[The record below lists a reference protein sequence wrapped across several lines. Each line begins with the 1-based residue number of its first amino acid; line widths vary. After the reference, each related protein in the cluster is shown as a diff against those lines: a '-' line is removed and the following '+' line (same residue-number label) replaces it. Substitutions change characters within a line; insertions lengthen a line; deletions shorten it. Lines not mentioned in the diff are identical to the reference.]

1 MSFHLEQRTLYTLLC
16 DYMAHYGHLIN
27 NDEQLRVA
35 LANTEELIDF
45 ALYKEDIAIDVDA
58 AKRVS
63 KVGLAWLDYAKLH
76 PDSPEGYAALAQ
88 AELESTVTP

>member
-1 MSFHLEQRTLYTLLC
+1 MSFHLPQRTLYTLLC

-27 NDEQLRVA
+27 NHEQLRVA
-35 LANTEELIDF
+35 LTDTEQLIDF
-45 ALYKEDIAIDVDA
+45 SLYKEDIAIDVDA

-63 KVGLAWLDYAKLH
+63 KVGLAWLDYAQLH
-76 PDSPEGYAALAQ
+76 PDNPEGYRAAAQ